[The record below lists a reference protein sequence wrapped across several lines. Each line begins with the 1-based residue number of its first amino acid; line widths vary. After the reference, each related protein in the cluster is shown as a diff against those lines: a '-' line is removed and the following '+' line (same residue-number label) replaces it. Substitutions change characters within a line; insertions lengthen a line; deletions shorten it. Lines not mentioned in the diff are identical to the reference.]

1 MTIDFDGVHMVYGAQ
16 TALDRLTLTLKSQE
30 LTVLVGPSGSGKS
43 TLLRTVN
50 HLVVPTTG
58 HVSLDGRRVDSWRPE
73 ELRRGIGYVI
83 QNVGLF
89 PHYTV
94 GKNVAIVPQLLRWT
108 KDRIASRVDELLSLV
123 GLDPA
128 RYAGRYPHELS
139 GGEAQRVGVARAL
152 AADPPILLLD
162 EPFSAVDPVTR
173 LRLQGEFLA
182 IQKTLRKTV
191 VFVTHDVDEAIR
203 LADRIVLLDKGRV
216 VQHDTPEVLLERPA
230 TPFAAQFLGSD
241 RALKRLSRLPVG
253 QYLHPVS
260 TVILDGAGWGPI
272 PEDSGRFVWVTD
284 SAGRLT
290 GSLDRQRPQGL
301 PAPDEVAQG
310 DDMAVFPESSLREA
324 LSVMVGSGARALP
337 VVDREHRFL
346 GEIRLSDIEGAGQA
360 ASGNA

>member
-1 MTIDFDGVHMVYGAQ
+1 MTIHFEGVHMVYGAH
-16 TALDRLTLTLKSQE
+16 TALDRLTLTMQAHE

-50 HLVVPTTG
+50 HLVAPTAG
-58 HVSLDGRRVDSWRPE
+58 HVSLDGRRVDTWRPE

-108 KDRIASRVDELLSLV
+108 KSRIAARVDELLSLV
-123 GLDPA
+123 GLEPA
-128 RYAGRYPHELS
+128 RYVGRYPHELS

-182 IQKTLRKTV
+182 IQKALHKTV

-203 LADRIVLLDKGRV
+203 LGDRIVLLDKGRI
-216 VQHDTPEVLLERPA
+216 VQHDTPEAMLERPA

-241 RALKRLSRLPVG
+241 RALKRLSRLSVG
-253 QYLHPVS
+253 QFTHSVAPV
-260 TVILDGAGWGPI
+260 VLDGSSWGPL
-272 PEDSGRFVWVTD
+272 PDGAGRFVWVTD
-284 SAGRLT
+284 PSGRLT
-290 GSLDRQRPQGL
+290 GSLDRHRAPAM
-301 PAPDEVAQG
+301 PAPEDIDRC
-310 DDMAVFPESSLREA
+310 DDLAVHSESSLREA
-324 LSVMVGSGARALP
+324 LSVMVGSGAKALP
-337 VVDREHRFL
+337 VVDHGRL
-346 GEIRLSDIEGAGQA
+346 QGEIRLADIEGAGQT
-360 ASGNA
+360 GPGLP